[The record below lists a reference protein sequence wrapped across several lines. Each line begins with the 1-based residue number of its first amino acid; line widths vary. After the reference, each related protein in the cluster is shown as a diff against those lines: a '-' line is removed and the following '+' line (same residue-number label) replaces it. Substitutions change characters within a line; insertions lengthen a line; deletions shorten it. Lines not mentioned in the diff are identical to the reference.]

1 MMVEPKVV
9 VLDEVGA
16 KDEATAALEQGWV
29 TLPGNGI
36 LRRAR
41 LRRGLPVDG

>member
-1 MMVEPKVV
+1 
-9 VLDEVGA
+9 VGA
-16 KDEATAALEQGWV
+16 EKEATAALEQAWT

-41 LRRGLPVDG
+41 LRRGLPVEG